1 MREPRQTWQ
10 RRESAVA
17 ATPRARTTHLVLKN
31 LGQRAGLEQQ
41 EAGDTGEIILAGRR
55 FAAPPPPREFGGP
68 RKGARQCH
76 GLPKAIGSSW
86 ETDAKSLSFHDLFL
100 LVSTH
105 LELMRKGQ

>member
-31 LGQRAGLEQQ
+31 LGQWAGLEQQ

-55 FAAPPPPREFGGP
+55 FAAPPPKRVWGTEERSTSVPRASQGHWQLLGNR
-68 RKGARQCH
+68 RKISV
-76 GLPKAIGSSW
+76 LP
-86 ETDAKSLSFHDLFL
+86 
-100 LVSTH
+100 
-105 LELMRKGQ
+105 